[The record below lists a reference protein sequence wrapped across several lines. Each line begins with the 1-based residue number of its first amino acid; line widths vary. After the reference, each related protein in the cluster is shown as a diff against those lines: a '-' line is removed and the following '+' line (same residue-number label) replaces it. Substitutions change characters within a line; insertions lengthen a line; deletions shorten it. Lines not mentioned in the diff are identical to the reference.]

1 MDIIWFQLIRLV
13 WRTVLKDSMLMAIF
27 VSNVLLLVKFV
38 LPKVASNAKRDWFFN
53 MAPAPITVYQDF
65 IE

>member
-1 MDIIWFQLIRLV
+1 
-13 WRTVLKDSMLMAIF
+13 MLMAIF